1 MLSRVVLLFLL
12 CIGAVVVSAQ
22 SISSHILENNDS
34 LSTSATRIPAEN
46 SRIQK
51 VDSFNTSAQHKK
63 DTIEEKLDRLNAKT
77 VLVQDYTGSKL
88 DSVNQKINHPTEFIR
103 DKTKGIVRKVPLN
116 EKVQHANISDVSMP
130 DIGPEVSTD
139 VNLPTDLKIPA
150 LEETSLNPPDI
161 TGLSENVPDING
173 GLTEVRQYEGDLQK
187 IKEGTQQDPDKLAE
201 LAEQKVSEISAVNDA
216 SQEITKATEEQAKYE
231 AMVQRYRD
239 QKLIQEEIDRK
250 YKGVANDYI
259 MQQSEKVNAARDK
272 LNISKYK
279 KHGLG
284 SVKEIFKKQSDEL
297 EGKKFY
303 QRLVPGLNWQLY
315 NKGFVSSDISLQLG
329 YRLTPRFT
337 SGIGIVYR
345 VGFDKKFDSFVK
357 GMNTFGGR
365 VYADMLIVKG
375 LFLHGEFEALR
386 QDASYTAYMNEPVSR
401 KVCESNFGLGKR
413 FNITRNIRGGILA
426 IYRVEYQGALPAANK
441 VNVRMGVDY
450 VFRRAKKKL
459 NGL

>member
-413 FNITRNIRGGILA
+413 FNITRNIGNL
-426 IYRVEYQGALPAANK
+426 QG
-441 VNVRMGVDY
+441 
-450 VFRRAKKKL
+450 
-459 NGL
+459 